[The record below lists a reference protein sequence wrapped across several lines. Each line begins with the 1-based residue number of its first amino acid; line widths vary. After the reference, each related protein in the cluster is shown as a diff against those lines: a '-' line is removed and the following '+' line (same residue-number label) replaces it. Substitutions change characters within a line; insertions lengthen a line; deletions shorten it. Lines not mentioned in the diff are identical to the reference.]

1 MHRTHVALAALLFAG
16 LTVALVGCGGPPPR
30 AVVKGTVSID
40 GKSLTTGNVMFW
52 GDKNVTA
59 TATISESGEYV
70 MNDAPI
76 GDVKITVTVPR
87 IPPGLLEKMQA
98 KSGKFKE
105 INKGIKSVDPESGKS
120 ISIMGSVPATIVPI
134 PEKYAD
140 VSTSNLTFTVKAGE
154 QTKDLPLTP

>member
-1 MHRTHVALAALLFAG
+1 MHRTHFPLAALAFAGLSVALA
-16 LTVALVGCGGPPPR
+16 GCGGPPPR
-30 AVVKGTVSID
+30 AVVKGKVSIG

-52 GDKNVTA
+52 GDKNA
-59 TATISESGEYV
+59 TASAPINESGEYV

-76 GDVKITVTVPR
+76 GDVKITVTVPK
-87 IPPGLLEKMQA
+87 IPPGVLEKMQS

-105 INKGIKSVDPESGKS
+105 INKDIKSVDPESGKT
-120 ISIMGSVPATIVPI
+120 ISIMGSVPASIVPI

-140 VSTSNLTFTVKAGE
+140 VDSSGLTFTVKSGE